1 MIQTNNTGSLGIS
14 AVILMISFILIA
26 ITTLSV
32 LSEETND
39 NLSEEEIQQM
49 LEEAIDP
56 ITKYIQI
63 QDQVGKYY
71 GEPHHQK
78 IQKIAIM
85 IKPLISDE
93 IELSELTIKLNN
105 GNNLIILSYKGDAA
119 FRDTNDLFEHQIWD
133 NLTENNFGIIATHDK
148 DNSITDYNTI
158 NKNTDMAYI
167 IIKLPE
173 NFYMKKGDTLTVTL
187 FPSSGIQRTTILE
200 APLPMKKVVSL

>member
-1 MIQTNNTGSLGIS
+1 
-14 AVILMISFILIA
+14 
-26 ITTLSV
+26 
-32 LSEETND
+32 
-39 NLSEEEIQQM
+39 
-49 LEEAIDP
+49 
-56 ITKYIQI
+56 
-63 QDQVGKYY
+63 
-71 GEPHHQK
+71 
-78 IQKIAIM
+78 M